1 MGSTEKRSKTD
12 ERGKVRGT
20 LATCLPCR
28 AWSSRGR
35 EVKTTMGAVKKLA
48 TSLLARR
55 VAMAILLGLA
65 EHLRE
70 VMRQG
75 R

>member
-1 MGSTEKRSKTD
+1 M
-12 ERGKVRGT
+12 
-20 LATCLPCR
+20 
-28 AWSSRGR
+28 
-35 EVKTTMGAVKKLA
+35 KTTMGTVKKLA
-48 TSLLARR
+48 TSPLTRR

>member
-1 MGSTEKRSKTD
+1 M
-12 ERGKVRGT
+12 
-20 LATCLPCR
+20 
-28 AWSSRGR
+28 
-35 EVKTTMGAVKKLA
+35 KTTMGTVKKLA
-48 TSLLARR
+48 TSPLTRR
-55 VAMAILLGLA
+55 VAMAILLELA

>member
-1 MGSTEKRSKTD
+1 MG
-12 ERGKVRGT
+12 
-20 LATCLPCR
+20 
-28 AWSSRGR
+28 
-35 EVKTTMGAVKKLA
+35 TMKKLA
-48 TSLLARR
+48 TSPLTRR
-55 VAMAILLGLA
+55 VAMSILLGLV